1 MVNAV
6 GCFAAVATP
15 MIISSKDSAPRHSG
29 MPVIRNFDHVSQ
41 SNNYWPCHRQFLR
54 MNFGAVIGYYICFV
68 TQHQA
73 DCSTCGHN
81 TERFVRCIE
90 YERASNDYLP
100 IVLAAVIG
108 RRFTKSLC
116 SIACTISDSP
126 PHRRPVRLLGG
137 HHGLRHIE

>member
-1 MVNAV
+1 
-6 GCFAAVATP
+6 
-15 MIISSKDSAPRHSG
+15 
-29 MPVIRNFDHVSQ
+29 
-41 SNNYWPCHRQFLR
+41 
-54 MNFGAVIGYYICFV
+54 MNFGAIVGNYICFV

-90 YERASNDYLP
+90 YERASHDYLP
-100 IVLAAVIG
+100 IALAAVIG